1 MVALPPVDLVVSGQV
16 KAQDIPPTNE
26 KVDIWALGVTLYE
39 LVTGKEAAS
48 LAKSLA
54 RSLAKSQSK
63 GLAALCVQLLQPGER
78 EAPTHLDLNA
88 RSWPNP

>member
-48 LAKSLA
+48 LAKSM
-54 RSLAKSQSK
+54 AKSHSK